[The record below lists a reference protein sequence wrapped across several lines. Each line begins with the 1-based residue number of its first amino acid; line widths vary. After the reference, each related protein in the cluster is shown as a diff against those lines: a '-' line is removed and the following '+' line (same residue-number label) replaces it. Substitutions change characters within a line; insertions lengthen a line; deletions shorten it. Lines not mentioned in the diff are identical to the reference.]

1 MALKEGDNEITPA
14 QFDVLQSIYWH
25 ENLTMTSISKR
36 LGVAKSTVTGLVN
49 KLKDER
55 LVDYKISDEDRRVRR
70 LKITEHGEEVIKE
83 VIKRRITFVEKM
95 FSTIDP
101 YLVDEFRQVLRIV
114 VKTCDER
121 KI

>member
-1 MALKEGDNEITPA
+1 
-14 QFDVLQSIYWH
+14 
-25 ENLTMTSISKR
+25 MTSISKR

-70 LKITEHGEEVIKE
+70 LKITELGEEVIKE

>member
-1 MALKEGDNEITPA
+1 
-14 QFDVLQSIYWH
+14 
-25 ENLTMTSISKR
+25 
-36 LGVAKSTVTGLVN
+36 
-49 KLKDER
+49 
-55 LVDYKISDEDRRVRR
+55 VDYKISDEDRRVRR

>member
-1 MALKEGDNEITPA
+1 
-14 QFDVLQSIYWH
+14 
-25 ENLTMTSISKR
+25 MTSISKR